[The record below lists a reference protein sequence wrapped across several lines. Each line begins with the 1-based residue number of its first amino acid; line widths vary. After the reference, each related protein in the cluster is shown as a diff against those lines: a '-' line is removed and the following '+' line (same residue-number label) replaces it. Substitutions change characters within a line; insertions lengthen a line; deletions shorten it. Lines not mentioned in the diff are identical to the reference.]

1 MDLALAA
8 SNCLAKRTVR
18 TGGRVVEGARLESVY
33 TFIAYRGFESPSV
46 RQNSKALAQQCV
58 GAFFLAAFYRVGE
71 INNSFVVRPCVVVA
85 KKVADREPRKISAG
99 LESLAFASLAILRE
113 EVFRVA
119 ARRREMIASWQNRNA
134 QQFAQ

>member
-1 MDLALAA
+1 M
-8 SNCLAKRTVR
+8 
-18 TGGRVVEGARLESVY
+18 VEGARLESVY

-46 RQNSKALAQQCV
+46 RQNSKALAQQCA

-71 INNSFVVRPCVVVA
+71 INNSFVVRLCVVVA

-99 LESLAFASLAILRE
+99 LESLAFVSLAILRE

-119 ARRREMIASWQNRNA
+119 ARRREMIAGWQNHNA
-134 QQFAQ
+134 RQFAQ